1 LKSEIGACEP
11 PLKSGARR
19 VRIRL
24 GWLALS
30 AKLSGSNS
38 PGKSD
43 GMTGQDSSDW
53 LGLSG
58 RVCVV
63 TGGGGG
69 IGRATAVSLAG
80 AGAHVAAID
89 LDERGL
95 EATGAELR
103 KSGSEHVVTR
113 CDTTSAD
120 SVTAASERI
129 EKSLGPCSV
138 LVNTAAVLR
147 PGGLDT
153 LSLAEW
159 NAVLAV
165 NLTGY
170 FLCAQSFGRQMRK
183 LGRGSLVHIASIA
196 GSHAQGQS
204 GAYSVSKAGV
214 IMLSRQL
221 ANEWGPH
228 GIRSNVVSPGLVVTP
243 MSQSFY
249 DTPGVTERRTAVV
262 PARRIGMPQD
272 MADAILYLASDRA
285 SYVNGDEIIV
295 DGGFVNM
302 LMNLVPRPGF

>member
-1 LKSEIGACEP
+1 MVQTEREA
-11 PLKSGARR
+11 
-19 VRIRL
+19 
-24 GWLALS
+24 
-30 AKLSGSNS
+30 
-38 PGKSD
+38 
-43 GMTGQDSSDW
+43 SDW

-69 IGRATAVSLAG
+69 IGRATAVSFARAG
-80 AGAHVAAID
+80 ARVAAID

-95 EATGAELR
+95 EATRAELAR
-103 KSGSEHVVTR
+103 LGAGHVVAR
-113 CDTTSAD
+113 CDTSSHE
-120 SVTAASERI
+120 SVAAASATI
-129 EKSLGPCSV
+129 EKSLGPCDV

-170 FLCAQSFGRQMRK
+170 FLCAQIFGRQMRAQ
-183 LGRGSLVHIASIA
+183 GRGSLVHVSSIA
-196 GSHAQGQS
+196 GSNAQGQS

-214 IMLSRQL
+214 IMLSQQL

-228 GIRSNVVSPGLVVTP
+228 GIRSNVVSPGMVITP

-249 DTPGVTERRTAVV
+249 DTAGVAERRAAVV
-262 PARRIGMPQD
+262 PSRRIGMPQD
-272 MADAILYLASDRA
+272 IADAILYLASDRA
-285 SYVNGDEIIV
+285 SYVNGDEITV
-295 DGGFVNM
+295 DGGYVRM
-302 LMNLVPRPGF
+302 LMNLVPRPGFE

>member
-1 LKSEIGACEP
+1 MIE
-11 PLKSGARR
+11 
-19 VRIRL
+19 
-24 GWLALS
+24 
-30 AKLSGSNS
+30 
-38 PGKSD
+38 
-43 GMTGQDSSDW
+43 QDSSDW

-69 IGRATAVSLAG
+69 IGRAVASSLAW
-80 AGAHVAAID
+80 AGAKVAAID
-89 LDERGL
+89 RDEGGL
-95 EATGAELR
+95 ERTRAELL
-103 KSGSEHVVTR
+103 KIGGEQVIAG
-113 CDTTSAD
+113 CDTS
-120 SVTAASERI
+120 SPESITAASERI

-138 LVNTAAVLR
+138 LVNAAAVLR
-147 PGGLDT
+147 PGGLDN

-159 NAVLAV
+159 NAVLSI

-170 FLCAQSFGRQMRK
+170 FLCAQIFGRQMRG
-183 LGRGSLVHIASIA
+183 LGRGSLVHVASIA
-196 GSHAQGQS
+196 GRHAQGQS

-228 GIRSNVVSPGLVVTP
+228 RIRSNVVSPGLVVTP

-272 MADAILYLASDRA
+272 IADAILFLASDRS
-285 SYVNGDEIIV
+285 SYVNGDEITV
-295 DGGFVNM
+295 DGGYVNM
-302 LMNLVPRPGF
+302 LMNLVPRPGFE

>member
-1 LKSEIGACEP
+1 MAEQKP
-11 PLKSGARR
+11 
-19 VRIRL
+19 
-24 GWLALS
+24 
-30 AKLSGSNS
+30 SN
-38 PGKSD
+38 
-43 GMTGQDSSDW
+43 W

-69 IGRATAVSLAG
+69 IGRATALGFAQAG
-80 AGAHVAAID
+80 ARVAAID
-89 LDERGL
+89 VDERGL
-95 EATGAELR
+95 EVTRTELAKLGAD
-103 KSGSEHVVTR
+103 HDIAR
-113 CDTTSAD
+113 CDTSSID
-120 SVTAASERI
+120 SVTAASEKV
-129 EKSLGPCSV
+129 EKSLGPCHV

-170 FLCAQSFGRQMRK
+170 FLCAQVFGRQMRT
-183 LGRGSLVHIASIA
+183 LGRGSLVHVSSIA
-196 GSHAQGQS
+196 GSNAQGQS

-228 GIRSNVVSPGLVVTP
+228 GIRSNVVSPGMVITP

-249 DTPGVTERRTAVV
+249 DTPGVTERRSAVV
-262 PARRIGMPQD
+262 PLRRVGMPQD
-272 MADAILYLASDRA
+272 IADAILFLASDRA
-285 SYVNGDEIIV
+285 SYVNGDEITV
-295 DGGFVNM
+295 DGGYANM
-302 LMNLVPRPGF
+302 LMNLVPRPGFE

>member
-1 LKSEIGACEP
+1 
-11 PLKSGARR
+11 
-19 VRIRL
+19 
-24 GWLALS
+24 
-30 AKLSGSNS
+30 
-38 PGKSD
+38 
-43 GMTGQDSSDW
+43 MTGQDSSDW

-69 IGRATAVSLAG
+69 IGRAVASSLAR
-80 AGAHVAAID
+80 AGARVAAID

-95 EATGAELR
+95 EVTRTELL
-103 KSGSEHVVTR
+103 KISSDHLVTR
-113 CDTTSAD
+113 CDTSNAL
-120 SVTAASERI
+120 SVTAASGTI
-129 EKSLGPCSV
+129 EKSLGSCGV

-147 PGGLDT
+147 PGGLEN

-159 NAVLAV
+159 NAVLSV

-170 FLCAQSFGRQMRK
+170 FLCAQIFGRHMRK
-183 LGRGSLVHIASIA
+183 LGRGSLVHVASIA
-196 GSHAQGQS
+196 GSHAQAQS

-221 ANEWGPH
+221 ASEWGPQ
-228 GIRSNVVSPGLVVTP
+228 GIRSNVVSPGMVMTP

-272 MADAILYLASDRA
+272 IADAILFLASDRS
-285 SYVNGDEIIV
+285 SYVNGDEITV
-295 DGGFVNM
+295 DGGYANM
-302 LMNLVPRPGF
+302 LMNLVPRPGFD